1 MLTSIALTSTG
12 LFILSVKALFSMNA
26 RRHRCRLADIA
37 GHTYADQTEKAEQQP
52 GDAAELQRRYQEAVY
67 IWTGWRSSASAPWP
81 ASMPHCTNGPLRSG
95 DVIQVRGIA
104 ARGLYVLANKLISCY
119 NIFDGCLILPTVRL
133 SMVREE
139 RVY

>member
-52 GDAAELQRRYQEAVY
+52 GDAAELQRRYQEAVMY
-67 IWTGWRSSASAPWP
+67 LDGLLEELCQCPVARIDAALYKRNLCAAETFMR
-81 ASMPHCTNGPLRSG
+81 NGLVDEKVVEMFLQKMTRI
-95 DVIQVRGIA
+95 IQERGVA
-104 ARGLYVLANKLISCY
+104 YRG
-119 NIFDGCLILPTVRL
+119 
-133 SMVREE
+133 E
-139 RVY
+139 